1 MNVTIT
7 LTTEQVADFIQQMP
21 LEEQLKI
28 LRELSN
34 RAWIGRKDRMKYLE
48 SKVRQVCAERGQDWD
63 AMDDDARLQ
72 FIDDVIHEDSG
83 CNQ

>member
-7 LTTEQVADFIQQMP
+7 LTTEQIAQFIQQMP
-21 LEEQLKI
+21 PEEKLEV

-34 RAWIGRKDRMKYLE
+34 QDWSDRGAQFRYGE
-48 SKVRQVCAERGQDWD
+48 AKVRQLCAERGRNWD
-63 AMDDDARLQ
+63 VMDDDARLQ